1 MAKLCNNCA
10 QELPDS
16 AAVCNF
22 CGTQLFAGGYAAPAQ
37 QQPQQQYYPPQQ
49 QYNAQQPQYQQ
60 PQYPVQQPQYPQYQ
74 QPAYPP
80 DVQQPYA
87 QQPQYQYPQYPAQQ
101 PQQHAPSQPYYAQ
114 AAPAKPK
121 KAGKTFFVFALIIVL
136 LAGAGTAVY
145 FLFFNTANSPEGVA
159 TAWVDSMLDGDID
172 KLIKHTALG
181 DEMIDLTVRQGFA
194 SSRNDALK
202 YLNDDIIGDM
212 GGALLSFGASLL
224 DIKLEVSSSTELSE
238 SRRNNVLGDIRYM
251 ANTGDA
257 IFDNAVIS
265 LCDSI
270 TTIHQVGIG
279 VSVLGFGLPTE
290 QFISLYI
297 AQIDGK
303 WLVLPTFF

>member
-1 MAKLCNNCA
+1 
-10 QELPDS
+10 
-16 AAVCNF
+16 
-22 CGTQLFAGGYAAPAQ
+22 
-37 QQPQQQYYPPQQ
+37 
-49 QYNAQQPQYQQ
+49 
-60 PQYPVQQPQYPQYQ
+60 
-74 QPAYPP
+74 
-80 DVQQPYA
+80 
-87 QQPQYQYPQYPAQQ
+87 
-101 PQQHAPSQPYYAQ
+101 
-114 AAPAKPK
+114 
-121 KAGKTFFVFALIIVL
+121 
-136 LAGAGTAVY
+136 
-145 FLFFNTANSPEGVA
+145 
-159 TAWVDSMLDGDID
+159 
-172 KLIKHTALG
+172 
-181 DEMIDLTVRQGFA
+181 MIDLTVRQGFA